1 MSSNEAGIAKVKELD
16 RSSNAVV
23 PELNGL
29 PSKVPPERVLAKAET
44 NTRDRFP
51 YSGADLNVWR
61 RTASHI
67 ER

>member
-1 MSSNEAGIAKVKELD
+1 
-16 RSSNAVV
+16 V

-29 PSKVPPERVLAKAET
+29 PSNVPPERREDLGREVMRILQMLAKAAT